1 MTPPPQQKCVKRD
14 CEWQTPLNCPTW
26 DQVKHFM
33 DLHVQAEHPQPRTT
47 ANAGNKAPKL
57 PRPTLAE
64 EISEG
69 DWNFFLEQWKRYKRA
84 TNLSVEDVTDE
95 LWACLSDDLARQCF
109 DHGANMTTTTEKDLL
124 ALLKVYSIR
133 SQNRLVS
140 IVEYLNLTQREN
152 ENITKFIARVRG
164 CAKVCNF
171 QVKCTAA
178 GCNTQVSYS
187 DQLSS
192 HVIVRGLEN
201 ADIQEKVL
209 ALAAT
214 EEKDLSL
221 QKITEF
227 VLAQETAVQ
236 SRKFLNE
243 EPSVCKL
250 SQYKKDQKPDVRVL
264 NESCSHCGE
273 IGHGYSASAEI
284 RKEFCPAYGK
294 SCSKCKYGNHYTS
307 LCKKRFGKADAIE
320 AEERS
325 SKASSGS
332 DSENEIGGMGFFN
345 TMKAAKGQPSSSDH
359 YDADSDRSSISSKN
373 VNKDSENFGWFSMTM
388 VSDDKSQMNKKK
400 PNTTTQSRTTRPT
413 RAPWIK
419 SRTKP
424 QVAVMASA
432 PQHALHQPAS
442 QQGNVTPGTQWKEID
457 SVVGTLIKLS
467 LQYSAYRNNFRGG
480 GHNRM

>member
-1 MTPPPQQKCVKRD
+1 MTPPAQQKCVKRD
-14 CEWQTPLNCPTW
+14 CDWQTPLNCPTW

-33 DLHVQAEHPQPRTT
+33 DLHVQAEHAQPRAA

-57 PRPTLAE
+57 PRPTLSE
-64 EISEG
+64 DISEG
-69 DWNFFLEQWKRYKRA
+69 DWNYFCEQWKRYKRA
-84 TNLSVEDVTDE
+84 INLSAEDVTDE

-133 SQNRLVS
+133 SQNHLVS
-140 IVEYLNLTQREN
+140 INLTKREN
-152 ENITKFIARVRG
+152 ENVTKFIARVRG

-236 SRKFLNE
+236 SRKLLNE
-243 EPSVCKL
+243 DPSVYKL
-250 SQYKKDQKPDVRVL
+250 SQYKKDQKADVRVL

-273 IGHGYSASAEI
+273 IGHGYSASAEV
-284 RKEFCPAYGK
+284 RKALCPAYGK
-294 SCSKCKYGNHYTS
+294 SCSKCNYGNHYTS
-307 LCKKRFGKADAIE
+307 LCKKRFAK
-320 AEERS
+320 ERS
-325 SKASSGS
+325 SKSSS
-332 DSENEIGGMGFFN
+332 DSENQSSGEIEMGQFGFIN
-345 TMKAAKGQPSSSDH
+345 TITAKGRPSSPPAPSSPPLLSSAPSHSDH
-359 YDADSDRSSISSKN
+359 YDADSDCSSDGK
-373 VNKDSENFGWFSMTM
+373 EFGWFSMTM
-388 VSDDKSQMNKKK
+388 VNDNKSQKNKKK
-400 PNTTTQSRTTRPT
+400 SNYNTEANLRG
-413 RAPWIK
+413 K
-419 SRTKP
+419 SNKNYVKP
-424 QVAVMASA
+424 QVTVKASA
-432 PQHALHQPAS
+432 PQRVLHQPAS
-442 QQGNVTPGTQWKEID
+442 QQGNVTPGTQWKKID